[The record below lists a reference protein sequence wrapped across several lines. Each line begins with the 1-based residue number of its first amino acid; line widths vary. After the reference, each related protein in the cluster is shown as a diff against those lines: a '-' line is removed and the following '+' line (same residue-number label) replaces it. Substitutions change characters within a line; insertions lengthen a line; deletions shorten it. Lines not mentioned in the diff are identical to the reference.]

1 MLNEMLLALF
11 LTQVGTVAAIT
22 ACIVGVMTLFYA
34 EIITLDKCDPE
45 NSLESLAAPLDE
57 CGQGIHPLS
66 RFECLAGDSQWNLF
80 KWIYQQ

>member
-1 MLNEMLLALF
+1 MLNELLLALF

-45 NSLESLAAPLDE
+45 RLLGAPVTPLDE
-57 CGQGIHPLS
+57 C
-66 RFECLAGDSQWNLF
+66 A
-80 KWIYQQ
+80 